1 MNVSEAKSEI
11 PGEPPISLRILIADD
26 NPDTLLT
33 LRMWLEAD
41 GHIVRTVNRAVH
53 VLRRV
58 KEFQPD
64 VCVLDLHMPSGNGF
78 AIGKELKAIYGGARP
93 FQIAIT
99 GRFRTAGDRLV
110 ALDAGFDHFF
120 EKPADPR
127 ELSRLLH
134 DVARRRAAA

>member
-1 MNVSEAKSEI
+1 MNERVAKSEI
-11 PGEPPISLRILIADD
+11 PGEPPVPLRILIADD